1 MKSLFAGDCWT
12 WCAQRHVRHIA
23 SSLAI
28 AATLLVASCHAPE
41 ATKSPTESASA
52 SALVLP
58 TGVAGPYLVTRIVD
72 GDTIWVDDS
81 GHRRKVRLLGIDT
94 PETRDPRKPV
104 QCFGVEASNRAK
116 EALAG
121 KHVYLEFDQ
130 TQGDVDKYGRT
141 LAYVWVGNELFNLDQ
156 IRGGYAFEYTYDLP
170 YRYQGLFKEAERQAR
185 ESQAGLWNS
194 SACGGRR

>member
-1 MKSLFAGDCWT
+1 
-12 WCAQRHVRHIA
+12 
-23 SSLAI
+23 
-28 AATLLVASCHAPE
+28 ATPPITPRSCSPLHLV
-41 ATKSPTESASA
+41 
-52 SALVLP
+52 
-58 TGVAGPYLVTRIVD
+58 VARTCSTHRQSGRAPYLVTRIVD